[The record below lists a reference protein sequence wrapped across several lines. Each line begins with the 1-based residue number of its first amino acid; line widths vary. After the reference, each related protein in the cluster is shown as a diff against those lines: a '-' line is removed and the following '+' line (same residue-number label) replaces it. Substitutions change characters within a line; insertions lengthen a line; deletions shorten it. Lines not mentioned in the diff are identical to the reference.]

1 MCVGGGAIL
10 DSLCRVGRSVRL
22 QFRTVPYRY
31 AIVLEI
37 VAFATF
43 TIKFFL
49 CQTTTNFF
57 LNEPKKV
64 LFFLPNGSLRSHTSH
79 GSKNLRAIN
88 RNAFV
93 PICDKLID
101 IGTMGE
107 SALKSHMKSERHKN
121 RAAMRNDN
129 ECIKSFFAQKP
140 CGSPQALSTPKQ
152 DANNN
157 ELCIPASPHP
167 TLGALSYQCINKLH
181 CKGYCVESRNSV
193 NSETYS
199 ITSVIQIFWKYWQI
213 IRKCFRIAKLSKC

>member
-1 MCVGGGAIL
+1 MQIIIPPPQNVCVGGGGYTGFAL
-10 DSLCRVGRSVRL
+10 SRRSVRPSPISYG
-22 QFRTVPYRY
+22 TVPVRNSTGNSS
-31 AIVLEI
+31 VCNFHDQ
-37 VAFATF
+37 VFFAPDNN
-43 TIKFFL
+43 KK
-49 CQTTTNFF
+49 N

-199 ITSVIQIFWKYWQI
+199 ITSVIQIF
-213 IRKCFRIAKLSKC
+213 